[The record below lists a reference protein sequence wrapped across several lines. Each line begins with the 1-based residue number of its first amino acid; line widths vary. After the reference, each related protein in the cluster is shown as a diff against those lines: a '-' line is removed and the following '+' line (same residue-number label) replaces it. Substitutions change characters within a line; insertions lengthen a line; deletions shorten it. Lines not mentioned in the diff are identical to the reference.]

1 MEKRRVRLEINGV
14 ICGLITQESDEYM
27 KSLADE
33 VSEMLEEIQIASP
46 YITRE
51 AAALTV
57 ALNYCDD
64 ARKNGQKRKQLQER
78 VDELEVEAE
87 VWHEERADMVQN
99 GPNPETRARMENL
112 ERRNNALQEI
122 AGQVDE
128 LRRRVVSL
136 EKENRAL
143 EEQSQKASQLEP
155 MRQELEQLREENQ
168 RLRQGVA
175 TPENESLLEELEKLA
190 ADNAALKLAAEEK
203 DAQLQKAEQEK
214 QSTVAAA
221 KRAVEEAK
229 RLVTRPGPRPP
240 RERPGRSK
248 ASLWSRLCPRK
259 TRPGTTPRPI
269 TGGRTP
275 CATTRNLNRMALSAF
290 LRRNEGTVF

>member
-1 MEKRRVRLEINGV
+1 
-14 ICGLITQESDEYM
+14 
-27 KSLADE
+27 
-33 VSEMLEEIQIASP
+33 MLEEIQIASP

-87 VWHEERADMVQN
+87 VWHAERADMVQN

-143 EEQSQKASQLEP
+143 EEQSLKASQLEP
-155 MRQELEQLREENQ
+155 LRQELEQLREENQ
-168 RLRQGVA
+168 HLRQGVA

-190 ADNAALKLAAEEK
+190 ADNAALKLAAEEEK
-203 DAQLQKAEQEK
+203 DAQLRKGGAGE
-214 QSTVAAA
+214 
-221 KRAVEEAK
+221 AVHRGCGQA
-229 RLVTRPGPRPP
+229 RRRGSQAPGGPGPGPGPHGAAGPEQSETFMTGFARGRRGRGRPP
-240 RERPGRSK
+240 GPPPAEEPP
-248 ASLWSRLCPRK
+248 APR
-259 TRPGTTPRPI
+259 RGI
-269 TGGRTP
+269 
-275 CATTRNLNRMALSAF
+275 
-290 LRRNEGTVF
+290 

>member
-155 MRQELEQLREENQ
+155 LRQELEQLRDWP
-168 RLRQGVA
+168 RRRR
-175 TPENESLLEELEKLA
+175 TPS
-190 ADNAALKLAAEEK
+190 
-203 DAQLQKAEQEK
+203 
-214 QSTVAAA
+214 S
-221 KRAVEEAK
+221 KRRSRRSSPPWPRPSAPWRRPSAWW
-229 RLVTRPGPRPP
+229 TRPGPRPP

-259 TRPGTTPRPI
+259 TRPGTTPRPT

>member
-1 MEKRRVRLEINGV
+1 MPPPI
-14 ICGLITQESDEYM
+14 
-27 KSLADE
+27 
-33 VSEMLEEIQIASP
+33 SP
-46 YITRE
+46 GR

-57 ALNYCDD
+57 ALNYW
-64 ARKNGQKRKQLQER
+64 RRRQEKNGQKRKQLQER

-190 ADNAALKLAAEEK
+190 ADNAALKTGPRRRRTP
-203 DAQLQKAEQEK
+203 
-214 QSTVAAA
+214 SS
-221 KRAVEEAK
+221 KRRSRRSSPPWPRPSAPWRRPSAWW
-229 RLVTRPGPRPP
+229 TRPGPRPP
-240 RERPGRSK
+240 RERAGPEQSELVEPALPEEDEAG
-248 ASLWSRLCPRK
+248 A
-259 TRPGTTPRPI
+259 
-269 TGGRTP
+269 RTP
-275 CATTRNLNRMALSAF
+275 QAHHRRKNP
-290 LRRNEGTVF
+290 LRHDEEFEQDGFVSFFEKK

>member
-143 EEQSQKASQLEP
+143 EEQSQKVTQLEP

-229 RLVTRPGPRPP
+229 RLVDQARAQAPTGAAGPEQSELVEP
-240 RERPGRSK
+240 
-248 ASLWSRLCPRK
+248 
-259 TRPGTTPRPI
+259 
-269 TGGRTP
+269 
-275 CATTRNLNRMALSAF
+275 ALPEEDEA
-290 LRRNEGTVF
+290 GDDP

>member
-143 EEQSQKASQLEP
+143 EE
-155 MRQELEQLREENQ
+155 EENQ

-229 RLVTRPGPRPP
+229 RLVDQARAQAPTGAAGPEQSELVEPALPEEDEAGDDPQAHHR
-240 RERPGRSK
+240 
-248 ASLWSRLCPRK
+248 RK
-259 TRPGTTPRPI
+259 NP
-269 TGGRTP
+269 
-275 CATTRNLNRMALSAF
+275 
-290 LRRNEGTVF
+290 LRHDEEFEQDGFVSFFEKK

>member
-155 MRQELEQLREENQ
+155 LRQELEQLREENQ

-190 ADNAALKLAAEEK
+190 ADNAALKLAADEK

-229 RLVTRPGPRPP
+229 RLVDQARAQAPTGAAGPEQSELVEPALPEEDEAGDDPQAHHR
-240 RERPGRSK
+240 
-248 ASLWSRLCPRK
+248 RK
-259 TRPGTTPRPI
+259 NP
-269 TGGRTP
+269 
-275 CATTRNLNRMALSAF
+275 
-290 LRRNEGTVF
+290 LRHDEEFEQDGFVSFFEKK

>member
-27 KSLADE
+27 NSLADE

-190 ADNAALKLAAEEK
+190 ADNAAL
-203 DAQLQKAEQEK
+203 
-214 QSTVAAA
+214 
-221 KRAVEEAK
+221 
-229 RLVTRPGPRPP
+229 
-240 RERPGRSK
+240 
-248 ASLWSRLCPRK
+248 
-259 TRPGTTPRPI
+259 
-269 TGGRTP
+269 
-275 CATTRNLNRMALSAF
+275 
-290 LRRNEGTVF
+290 

>member
-99 GPNPETRARMENL
+99 GPNPETLDPALNAAVDGGNTLITIEEPLLIIDEN
-112 ERRNNALQEI
+112 N
-122 AGQVDE
+122 
-128 LRRRVVSL
+128 
-136 EKENRAL
+136 
-143 EEQSQKASQLEP
+143 EP
-155 MRQELEQLREENQ
+155 
-168 RLRQGVA
+168 V
-175 TPENESLLEELEKLA
+175 ESLFEPFSQ
-190 ADNAALKLAAEEK
+190 AD
-203 DAQLQKAEQEK
+203 
-214 QSTVAAA
+214 STSV
-221 KRAVEEAK
+221 
-229 RLVTRPGPRPP
+229 L
-240 RERPGRSK
+240 
-248 ASLWSRLCPRK
+248 
-259 TRPGTTPRPI
+259 TPIPEY
-269 TGGRTP
+269 
-275 CATTRNLNRMALSAF
+275 LDFLSF
-290 LRRNEGTVF
+290 FQVLSHPSS